1 MLIFVHGSGPPGT
14 GKTTVARKFGQLF
27 KKLDLLPSDN
37 VIMTTG
43 TNLQGQYIGET
54 KVKVTKVLN
63 QARGGILLID
73 EAYGLA
79 AGKGSY
85 SVEAVDTL
93 VGQITEPD
101 FKGNL
106 IVIMAGYGDKID
118 EMFQSVNPGFRS
130 RFDKRR
136 VEFPPWTGEQAAKV
150 ALAEIERDGKQIT
163 ADAFED
169 MCRCSTIFC
178 SDGSNTHPPPCL

>member
-1 MLIFVHGSGPPGT
+1 M
-14 GKTTVARKFGQLF
+14 ARKFGQLF

-37 VIMTTG
+37 VIVTTG

-54 KVKVTKVLN
+54 KGKVIKLMN

-73 EAYGLA
+73 EAYALA
-79 AGKGSY
+79 SGKGSY

-93 VGQITEPD
+93 VGQITEAD

-106 IVIMAGYGDKID
+106 IVIMAGYGDKMD

-136 VEFPPWTGEQAAKV
+136 VEFPPWTGEQAAAV
-150 ALAEIERDGKQIT
+150 AMAEIERDGKRILP
-163 ADAFED
+163 DAYED
-169 MCRCSTIFC
+169 MIRFNST
-178 SDGSNTHPPPCL
+178 